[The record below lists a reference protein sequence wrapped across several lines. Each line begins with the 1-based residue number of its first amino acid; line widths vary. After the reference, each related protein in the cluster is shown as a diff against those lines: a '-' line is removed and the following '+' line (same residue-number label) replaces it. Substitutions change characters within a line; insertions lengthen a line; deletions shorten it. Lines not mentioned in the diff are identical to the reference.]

1 MISEI
6 ETTDIKASYTA
17 SRVLWALLNTIFAD
31 DEDDA
36 LSFSDKELLVDILH
50 YGTVVEV
57 SRLKG
62 VSCNKVSK
70 QLELVLERLTMK
82 LEWLKENGPAIMLE
96 RAKAMIQLESCR
108 QTIKR
113 QELDLIEA
121 KANIHQL
128 KTQLAQAQNKLE
140 RRDELK
146 AKRMEQI
153 ASLRKDLL
161 NAERTIIDLRY
172 ANRKLQTELES
183 YKAKEAKVKE
193 DKAMEKMALQ
203 LKILEAKAEQRKVE
217 EAKAKQQAA
226 EEAKTEKEVKLSV
239 LRKQLESA
247 SKRETK
253 LKGRIRSLENLI
265 ERYKQNGVSALAEF
279 EKEEINNSC
288 TKLQS

>member
-1 MISEI
+1 MISDI

-36 LSFSDKELLVDILH
+36 LSFSDKELLVDILR

-70 QLELVLERLTMK
+70 QLEQVLERLTIK
-82 LEWLKENGPAIMLE
+82 LEWLKDNGPEIMLE
-96 RAKAMIQLESCR
+96 RAKAMMQLESCR

-146 AKRMEQI
+146 AKRMEHI

-203 LKILEAKAEQRKVE
+203 LKILEAKAEQRKA
-217 EAKAKQQAA
+217 EAQAKKQKEKDDQLTQTRTSLKNASAKEQA
-226 EEAKTEKEVKLSV
+226 L
-239 LRKQLESA
+239 LRKI
-247 SKRETK
+247 SK
-253 LKGRIRSLENLI
+253 LENLVEWYKR
-265 ERYKQNGVSALAEF
+265 ERFRMTV
-279 EKEEINNSC
+279 
-288 TKLQS
+288 